1 VIVVVGRP
9 AGRVNDGVITA
20 GGAVSRVALAAA
32 AAGRSVQLVG
42 KIGDDP
48 AADAIVLD
56 LARHGVDHAALLRDP
71 TWTTSIE
78 QDPEQE
84 GGPIPWD
91 DAPAADRP
99 AGSVPAASGSRLD
112 PADVEL
118 GLRYLTDF
126 RVVVVAEASP
136 VEVIA
141 VAAEAARWDASRL
154 ILVTDPQGDI
164 PADLPDDAIV
174 LEAPDSDPDGVF
186 ADLVGTLAAGLDGPA
201 EPGEAFRASIA
212 VDGWAGGAA
221 D

>member
-1 VIVVVGRP
+1 MIVVVGRP

-20 GGAVSRVALAAA
+20 AGAVSRVALAAA

-42 KIGDDP
+42 KIGDGP

-78 QDPEQE
+78 QDPELE
-84 GGPIPWD
+84 GGLILD
-91 DAPAADRP
+91 DAPAVDRP
-99 AGSVPAASGSRLD
+99 VGSASDVPASRLD

-136 VEVIA
+136 IGVIV
-141 VAAEAARWDASRL
+141 VAAEAARWNASRL
-154 ILVTDPQGDI
+154 ILVTDPQGEI

-174 LEAPDSDPDGVF
+174 LEAPGSDPDGVF
-186 ADLVGTLAAGLDGPA
+186 ADLVGTLAAGLDGSA

-212 VDGWAGGAA
+212 VDGWTGGAA